1 MLTRVRWRWRGWPV
15 QGAGLAVTWRWGTLC
30 GWQLRYTSWN
40 STWYSFFLNAE
51 HLVTHLFTDNFS
63 VYEQQSNNHA
73 MLFFTIFTGKLTFT
87 SGYLQNLPAFV
98 MFFMWKED
106 FMKTLLGTRGHEDM
120 RTVRLLQSFIE
131 CQTSVGG
138 KVLVSQDRKTI
149 SNHTLA
155 TLHCCHSSGTT

>member
-15 QGAGLAVTWRWGTLC
+15 QVAGLAVTWRWGTLC

-40 STWYSFFLNAE
+40 STWYSCFLMQNIWWLIYLLITFSSMNSSQTIMQCYFSLGSLLLHLGIFRIYLLLSFFFN
-51 HLVTHLFTDNFS
+51 V
-63 VYEQQSNNHA
+63 
-73 MLFFTIFTGKLTFT
+73 K
-87 SGYLQNLPAFV
+87 
-98 MFFMWKED
+98 
-106 FMKTLLGTRGHEDM
+106 RGFHENPFRDT

-149 SNHTLA
+149 SNPTLA
-155 TLHCCHSSGTT
+155 ALHCCHSSGTT